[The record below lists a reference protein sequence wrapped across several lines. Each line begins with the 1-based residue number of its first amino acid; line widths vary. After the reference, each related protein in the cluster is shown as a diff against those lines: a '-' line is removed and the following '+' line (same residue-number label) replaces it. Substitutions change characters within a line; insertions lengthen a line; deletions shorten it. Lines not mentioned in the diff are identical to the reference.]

1 MNRSAGERQTN
12 LVQIYLDCGELLE
25 LCRKAESGELLL
37 RLQDKK
43 QRGEKTPLYQCM
55 GGTSAEKLRRIG
67 RPRPDGKSL
76 SRIFQL
82 LPGNKSDFL
91 LVADS
96 GPGETDEKGLIV
108 PRFGKQPENHVVISL
123 SMGHFCELLL
133 LTRAHYLAWLTAS
146 YSRGEE
152 KAFPT
157 RNQNKFP
164 QNPKSLK
171 WRCSESQSEMGCS
184 RCKRGRP
191 FFVCSADGREA
202 DPSIL
207 SILQRLCSAHLPRNG

>member
-1 MNRSAGERQTN
+1 MDKERNAHQIVRKDGKGCFVESLNDAFSIGRCHLAFASYDLNRPAGERQTN

-37 RLQDKK
+37 RLQDKRQK
-43 QRGEKTPLYQCM
+43 GDKTPLYQCM
-55 GGTSAEKLRRIG
+55 GGTSAEKLRKIG

-157 RNQNKFP
+157 QEPEQIPTEP
-164 QNPKSLK
+164 QEP
-171 WRCSESQSEMGCS
+171 EMAM
-184 RCKRGRP
+184 
-191 FFVCSADGREA
+191 F
-202 DPSIL
+202 
-207 SILQRLCSAHLPRNG
+207 

>member
-1 MNRSAGERQTN
+1 MK
-12 LVQIYLDCGELLE
+12 IYLDCGELLE

-43 QRGEKTPLYQCM
+43 QKGDKTPLYQCM

-82 LPGNKSDFL
+82 LPGIKSDFL

-152 KAFPT
+152 KTFPT
-157 RNQNKFP
+157 QEPEQIPTEP
-164 QNPKSLK
+164 QEP
-171 WRCSESQSEMGCS
+171 EMAM
-184 RCKRGRP
+184 
-191 FFVCSADGREA
+191 F
-202 DPSIL
+202 
-207 SILQRLCSAHLPRNG
+207 